1 MASRRRGG
9 RASAKRKASARA
21 AAKRAADRRAEKKID
36 RRGSYLASGGSR
48 GDRIRSRT
56 ATGGTST
63 GRESGIAAANTYDR
77 NKKER
82 SLEQSLGSIDRRVEK
97 ALEDGNT
104 DLAKDLRSRQNKFAK
119 LLGLE
124 RARKIGGGTIQGNI
138 RTSDGNRPLT
148 SKGFDVFQN
157 TVDQDFRDST
167 RKLQNLYPDQF
178 GKMYPITNVI
188 DKGPLA
194 FRGIRAALGD
204 KKRKQIPYNL
214 DDMPGVRYPLD
225 VDFGA
230 GEGEPFF
237 GGRSNDPDFDSYPYI
252 APTEDVIMA
261 NIPGPD
267 YDESFTDSIKSE
279 VLPKQFDVIDPSTR
293 SEVVDE
299 TMGDI
304 IDSGVQDFDKL
315 DKEFQKESAEYE
327 KRKAEEP
334 TFTDNYPYEVA
345 SNEPIKSYFN
355 LFGQNDA
362 PDDQILVDALNADML
377 DDGTFQS
384 VTNPS
389 MEEPQMQLSPIPV
402 EDFLPEMNRQME
414 EDKFRLKA
422 DFPYLNDA
430 QIEGLYNYKKGIG
443 SKTPTSLDSNPV
455 EFDDYMIKRMF

>member
-1 MASRRRGG
+1 MARGRAPKRVNQSKRRR
-9 RASAKRKASARA
+9 SAASAR
-21 AAKRAADRRAEKKID
+21 RRREESAGID
-36 RRGSYLASGGSR
+36 RRGSYLATRNRPDIRTGSNNR
-48 GDRIRSRT
+48 FVAPKPDAFS
-56 ATGGTST
+56 
-63 GRESGIAAANTYDR
+63 GREQGIAAANTGS
-77 NKKER
+77 KEDKLQQSVG
-82 SLEQSLGSIDRRVEK
+82 SLDRRIAT
-97 ALEDGNT
+97 ALEKKDT
-104 DLAKDLRSRQNKFAK
+104 DLAKDLRSRQNKFVKQLA
-119 LLGLE
+119 LE
-124 RARKIGGGTIQGNI
+124 RVRKTPGGTIQGNV
-138 RTSDGNRPLT
+138 RMSDGTRPMT
-148 SKGFDVFQN
+148 TAGFDVFQD
-157 TVDQDFRDST
+157 TVDRDFLDPT
-167 RKLQNLYPDQF
+167 RRLQNLYPEQARE
-178 GKMYPITNVI
+178 MYPIESRLQMGLPTVQAI
-188 DKGPLA
+188 KALFGVKDKP
-194 FRGIRAALGD
+194 
-204 KKRKQIPYNL
+204 IPYS
-214 DDMPGVRYPLD
+214 DPRMPGERYPLD
-225 VDFGA
+225 FMP
-230 GEGEPFF
+230 EGEVFA
-237 GGRSNDPDFDSYPYI
+237 
-252 APTEDVIMA
+252 APTENVSMEDL
-261 NIPGPD
+261 
-267 YDESFTDSIKSE
+267 TDDKS
-279 VLPKQFDVIDPSTR
+279 VPLPKTIEEQLILPNQFDVIDPKTR
-293 SEVVDE
+293 SKVVDE

-345 SNEPIKSYFN
+345 SNEPIKSLFN